1 VRLELLD
8 GATRERVLGYV
19 REVGGVATHATG
31 GVVRVTMP
39 GWQAVVEL
47 ATWLGLDAAEH
58 STEIVDLALR
68 LATPA
73 ACLAWV
79 QSHVEWRDEP
89 GERLAYPTITLERQA
104 GDCDDTASLLV
115 AMFGSIGYPAVV
127 CACTLDG
134 VPVHGVCAVQ
144 LAAGWHWADATEP
157 RDLRPWREHPLAGD
171 ARPGVRGVITPAPSL
186 LRWP

>member
-1 VRLELLD
+1 MRLELLD
-8 GATRERVLGYV
+8 GATRARVLGYV
-19 REVGGVATHATG
+19 REAGGIATHATG

-115 AMFGSIGYPAVV
+115 AMFASVGYPAVV

-157 RDLRPWREHPLAGD
+157 RDLRPWREHPLSGD
-171 ARPGVRGVITPAPSL
+171 ARPGVRGVITPAPAM